1 MKLTKNHYKF
11 FIIAG
16 EASGDLLGS
25 KLINELKKQL
35 INKSCSFEFIG
46 IGGKLMQEQGLD
58 TIFAI
63 EELSLMGFVEILPHI
78 PKLIK
83 LINFTAQQI
92 IANEVDTV
100 ISIDAP
106 DFSFRILKP
115 YLSVIQLLRML
126 QIWLFVKKKKSLFIK
141 EITLI
146 LTIF

>member
-92 IANEVDTV
+92 IANEVDAV

-106 DFSFRILKP
+106 DFS
-115 YLSVIQLLRML
+115 YLSVIQLLRMH
-126 QIWLFVKKKKSLFIK
+126 QI
-141 EITLI
+141 
-146 LTIF
+146 

>member
-63 EELSLMGFVEILPHI
+63 EELSLMGFVEILLHS
-78 PKLIK
+78 KLLPTK
-83 LINFTAQQI
+83 LM
-92 IANEVDTV
+92 
-100 ISIDAP
+100 S
-106 DFSFRILKP
+106 
-115 YLSVIQLLRML
+115 
-126 QIWLFVKKKKSLFIK
+126 
-141 EITLI
+141 
-146 LTIF
+146 